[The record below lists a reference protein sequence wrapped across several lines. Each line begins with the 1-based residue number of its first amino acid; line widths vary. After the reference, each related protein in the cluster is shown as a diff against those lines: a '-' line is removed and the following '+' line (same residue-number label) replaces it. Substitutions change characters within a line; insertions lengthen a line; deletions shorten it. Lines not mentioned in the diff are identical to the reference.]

1 MLGSTRRDLLRQG
14 GVLFLL
20 FTLSGLLNANIVLTA
35 GWADGKDTPVKWA
48 MAMELT
54 GTYAFLLLLPAIVP
68 VVRRFPVGRTNWY
81 LRVPLHL
88 GYSVVIGVCHT
99 LLMWGSRSVLFR
111 ILGWGEYDYGLMRY
125 RFVMEYQKQLLS
137 YCLIYAIV
145 AVFDYVRASREQK
158 LRAAEL
164 RGQLTEARLGVLKMQ
179 LNPHFLFNTLN
190 MISSH
195 LHTEP
200 DRADT
205 MISHLSDFLRGTLR
219 HSDRQEVSLDQ
230 ELVLLRPYLEL
241 MSARFEDRLSVELEI
256 APETGGVLVPH
267 MLLQPLVENALAH
280 GIARRT
286 DPGRVRI
293 ASRRAGDRLRL
304 LVEDNGPGLE
314 SDSPEAIERGVGLT
328 NTRQRLEA
336 LYGQDQELRFEKAT
350 GPDGGLRLVLE
361 LPWRSGEGA

>member
-1 MLGSTRRDLLRQG
+1 VRGSTRRKLLTQG
-14 GVLFLL
+14 GILLLL

-35 GWADGKDTPVKWA
+35 DWAEGKDTPVRWA

-54 GTYAFLLLLPAIVP
+54 GAYAFLLLLPAIVP
-68 VVRRFPVGRTNWY
+68 MVRRFPVGRTNWY
-81 LRVPLHL
+81 LRLPLHL
-88 GYSVVIGVCHT
+88 GSSVVIGVCHT
-99 LLMWGSRSVLFR
+99 LLMWGSRSALFW

-137 YCLIYAIV
+137 YCLVYAIV
-145 AVFDYVRASREQK
+145 AVADYVRESRERQ

-164 RGQLTEARLGVLKMQ
+164 RGQLTEARLAALKMQ

-195 LHTEP
+195 LHADP

-205 MISHLSDFLRGTLR
+205 MISRLSDFLRGTLR
-219 HSDRQEVSLDQ
+219 HSDRQEVPLEQ
-230 ELVLLRPYLEL
+230 ELLLLRPYLEL
-241 MSARFEDRLSVELEI
+241 MLARFEDRLSVEVQI
-256 APETGGVLVPH
+256 APETSDALVPH

-293 ASRRAGDRLRL
+293 ASQRAGDRLRL
-304 LVEDNGPGLE
+304 LVEDNGPGLGGG
-314 SDSPEAIERGVGLT
+314 SPDAVEQGVGLK

-336 LYGQDQELRFEKAT
+336 LYGDDQQLRFEDAA
-350 GPDGGLRLVLE
+350 GPDGGLRLTLE
-361 LPWRSGEGA
+361 LPWRCGEGS